1 VIRVMLYE
9 TPDGRLHVGGRE
21 LIGRWKADERSLLWL
36 DLGGEPADEAGRLL
50 REEFRLHSLA
60 VQDALRERHPPKLED
75 FQDYTFLLLRG
86 LSADSTDT
94 DFSTI
99 QLALFVGKRFLVT
112 RHSADSPSTDRLW
125 RETQQDT
132 GRLAAGPAALALRLC
147 RIMVD
152 RYLGILLALEPR
164 LEVLED
170 EVLTSPRDA
179 LLGELAGYKSNL
191 KKLRRIFAYHQ
202 QVFAAL
208 KNCASPFFGAEVRH
222 ELNDVYEHQERAVSL
237 SGLYYELASDLLE
250 SYISLASHHLNQIM
264 KVLTIV
270 TAIFVPLSFLAGLYG
285 MNFEYIPELH
295 ARFGYFIL
303 LGIMAAIVVALLAL
317 FRKRH
322 WL

>member
-9 TPDGRLHVGGRE
+9 TPDGRLHAGGRE
-21 LIGRWKADERSLLWL
+21 FIERWKSDERTLIWL
-36 DLGGEPADEAGRLL
+36 DLGDEPAEAAGRLL
-50 REEFRLHSLA
+50 REEFGLHPLA
-60 VQDALRERHPPKLED
+60 VSDALRERHPPKLEE

-86 LSADSTDT
+86 LSADTRDT

-99 QLALFVGKRFLVT
+99 QLALFVGRRFLVT
-112 RHSADSPSTDRLW
+112 RHSANSPSTDRLW
-125 RETQQDT
+125 REVQADT
-132 GRLAAGPAALALRLC
+132 GRFAAGPAALALRLC

-164 LEVLED
+164 LEELED
-170 EVLTSPRDA
+170 EILNAPRDE
-179 LLGELAGYKSNL
+179 LLGELAGYKSSL

-202 QVFAAL
+202 QIFSAL
-208 KNCASPFFGAEVRH
+208 RNTASPFFGVEIVH

-237 SGLYYELASDLLE
+237 SGLYYELTVDLVD

-285 MNFEYIPELH
+285 MNFENIPELH
-295 ARFGYFIL
+295 SQSGYFIL
-303 LGIMAAIVVALLAL
+303 LGVMAGIAVALLAL
-317 FRKRH
+317 FRKKR

>member
-9 TPDGRLHVGGRE
+9 MPDGRLLTGGRE
-21 LIGRWKADERSLLWL
+21 LVERWEADERTLIWL
-36 DLGGEPADEAGRLL
+36 DLGDEPAEEAGRLL
-50 REEFRLHSLA
+50 REHFDLHPLA
-60 VQDALRERHPPKLED
+60 VQDALRERHPPKLEH
-75 FQDYTFLLLRG
+75 FGDYTFLLLRG
-86 LSADSTDT
+86 LSAESKDT

-99 QLALFVGKRFLVT
+99 QLALFVGRHYLVT
-112 RHSADSPSTDRLW
+112 RHSADSPSTDLLW
-125 RETQQDT
+125 REVQENA
-132 GRLAAGPAALALRLC
+132 GRIAAGPAALALRLC

-164 LEVLED
+164 LEELED
-170 EVLTSPRDA
+170 EILSSPRDE
-179 LLGELAGYKSNL
+179 LLGELAGYKSSL

-202 QVFAAL
+202 QVFSAL
-208 KNCASPFFGAEVRH
+208 RNGDYPLFGTEIVH

-237 SGLYYELASDLLE
+237 SGLYYELAVDLVE

-285 MNFEYIPELH
+285 MNFENIPELH
-295 ARFGYFIL
+295 ARSGYFIL
-303 LGIMAAIVVALLAL
+303 LGVMTGIAVTLLAL
-317 FRKRH
+317 FRKKR

>member
-1 VIRVMLYE
+1 VIRCMLYE
-9 TPDGRLHVGGRE
+9 TSDGRLSTGGRE
-21 LIGRWKADERSLLWL
+21 LVGRWKADERTLLWL
-36 DLGGEPADEAGRLL
+36 DLGDEPPEEAGRLL
-50 REEFRLHSLA
+50 REDFDLHPLA

-75 FQDYTFLLLRG
+75 FEECTFLLLRG
-86 LSADSTDT
+86 LSAQSKDT

-99 QLALFVGKRFLVT
+99 QLALFVGRRFLVT
-112 RHSADSPSTDRLW
+112 RHSADSPSTDQLW
-125 RETQQDT
+125 REAQEIA
-132 GRLAAGPAALALRLC
+132 GRLAAGPAVLALRLC

-164 LEVLED
+164 LEELED
-170 EVLTSPRDA
+170 EILNSPRDE

-202 QVFAAL
+202 QVFTTL
-208 KNCASPFFGAEVRH
+208 RNCATPFFGEDIRH

-237 SGLYYELASDLLE
+237 SGLYYELAVDLLD

-285 MNFEYIPELH
+285 MNFENIPELH
-295 ARFGYFIL
+295 ARSGYFIL
-303 LGIMAAIVVALLAL
+303 LGVMTGIAAALLAL
-317 FRKRH
+317 FRKKR

>member
-1 VIRVMLYE
+1 VIRCMLYE
-9 TPDGRLHVGGRE
+9 TSDGRLTIGGRE
-21 LIGRWKADERSLLWL
+21 LVGRWKADERSLLWL
-36 DLGGEPADEAGRLL
+36 DLGDEPPEEAGRLL
-50 REEFRLHSLA
+50 REEFGLHPLA

-75 FQDYTFLLLRG
+75 FEECTFLLLRG
-86 LSADSTDT
+86 LSAQSKDT

-99 QLALFVGKRFLVT
+99 QLALFVGRRFLVT
-112 RHSADSPSTDRLW
+112 RHSADSPSTDQLW
-125 RETQQDT
+125 REVQENT
-132 GRLAAGPAALALRLC
+132 GRLATGPAVLALRLC

-164 LEVLED
+164 LEELED
-170 EVLTSPRDA
+170 EILSSPRDA

-202 QVFAAL
+202 QVFSTL
-208 KNCASPFFGAEVRH
+208 RNSDTPFFGADIRH

-237 SGLYYELASDLLE
+237 SGLYYELVVDLVD

-285 MNFEYIPELH
+285 MNFENIPELH
-295 ARFGYFIL
+295 ARSGYFIL
-303 LGIMAAIVVALLAL
+303 LGVMAGIAAALLAL
-317 FRKRH
+317 FRKKR